1 MWNVAWSQFRNIAA
15 HLCMEYCFKRTAV
28 HMALA
33 NTVHANSV
41 TAYLTSSLRTSF
53 TVVTKDQAVHIH
65 VTLVSRWRGF
75 GAGKQRKKVTVARQ
89 HTIATWIPS
98 EWVALL
104 TWRTNKALSMAFGEL
119 AKCHRTTSC
128 EKNLRLWEFN
138 DVSDNLFHRFMKFGW
153 SRGPRDDR
161 AFFFSQGR
169 PYPSRRPSATRS
181 PPLPQVRVA
190 PLFHSFRQLIRYLKR
205 GSVNNPVSRT
215 GSTSQDSRSTSRHV
229 QTYVRRNLKWP
240 ILSDFNQVWS
250 SSTGRRSPKY

>member
-1 MWNVAWSQFRNIAA
+1 MWHGGSSGTAA

-53 TVVTKDQAVHIH
+53 TVVTKDQAAHIH
-65 VTLVSRWRGF
+65 VTLVSRWSGF

-89 HTIATWIPS
+89 HTLATWIPS

-104 TWRTNKALSMAFGEL
+104 TGRTNKALSMAFGEL

-128 EKNLRLWEFN
+128 EKILRLWEFN

-153 SRGPRDDR
+153 SRGPRDDG
-161 AFFFSQGR
+161 AFSFSG
-169 PYPSRRPSATRS
+169 PAVSISAPFRHPG

-205 GSVNNPVSRT
+205 GSVNNRVSRT
-215 GSTSQDSRSTSRHV
+215 GSTSQDSRSTARHV
-229 QTYVRRNLKWP
+229 QTYVRP
-240 ILSDFNQVWS
+240 SVV
-250 SSTGRRSPKY
+250 T